1 MIPYGRQNITED
13 DLAAV
18 IETLRSDYLTQG
30 PRIPE
35 FENAVS
41 QLVEANYSV
50 AVNSATSALH
60 ISCVA
65 LGLEDGSLLWTSPNT
80 FVASSNC
87 ALYCGAA
94 VDFVDIDLNTYT
106 IDIQALEEKLEIAK
120 HNNRLPDVLVAVHL
134 GGQSCD
140 MKKISQLSKQYGFK
154 VIEDASHCIG
164 GHYDNRLIGN
174 CDYSDIC
181 IFSFHPV
188 KIITT
193 VEGGLATTNDEELF
207 NRLQRLRTH
216 GITRD
221 PAFMHEQNNYAW
233 HYEQLELGFNYRMT
247 DVQAALGTSQLKR
260 IHENI
265 AKRRALA
272 ARYKQMLADLP
283 VACQQANEQG
293 DSAWHIFVIRLL
305 NVESLEQKS
314 VIFNELRSSGIGVN
328 VHYIPVHTQPY
339 YKALGFEWG
348 MFPNAEKYYTQAL
361 TIPLFP
367 ELEDNQQDYIVEQLT
382 KVL

>member
-1 MIPYGRQNITED
+1 MIPYGRQNITDD
-13 DLAAV
+13 DLTAV
-18 IETLRSDYLTQG
+18 LETLRSDYLTQG

-35 FENAVS
+35 FEKAVS
-41 QLVEANYSV
+41 DMVEAKYCV

-60 ISCVA
+60 ISCLA
-65 LGLEDGSLLWTSPNT
+65 LELKSGDLLWTSPNT

-87 ALYCGAA
+87 ALYCGAD
-94 VDFVDIDLNTYT
+94 VDFVDISLDTYN
-106 IDIQALEEKLEIAK
+106 IDAKALEDKLKIAK
-120 HNNRLPDVLVAVHL
+120 KQNRLPDVLVAVHL

-193 VEGGLATTNDEELF
+193 VEGGLASTNDVELF
-207 NRLQRLRTH
+207 SKLQRLRTH

-221 PAFMHEQNNYAW
+221 PEFIEEKNNYAW
-233 HYEQLELGFNYRMT
+233 YYEQLELGFNYRMT
-247 DVQAALGTSQLKR
+247 DIQAALGTSQLKR
-260 IHENI
+260 INENI
-265 AKRRALA
+265 ARRRALA
-272 ARYKQMLADLP
+272 KRYKQLLGELP
-283 VACQQANEQG
+283 IACQQNIDNGE
-293 DSAWHIFVIRLL
+293 SAWHIFVIRLL
-305 NVESLEQKS
+305 NVESLEHKS
-314 VIFNELRSSGIGVN
+314 AIFNQLRSSGIGVN

-339 YKALGFEWG
+339 YRKLGFEWG